1 MIEITGSTQATSN
14 HVEKTLFFFFQGE
27 YHRIEAIWL
36 QKELSK
42 ISLGSKV
49 RFFYRLSGAYGHEMI
64 DSQRV
69 AIMQAVCDIFK
80 GQFG

>member
-1 MIEITGSTQATSN
+1 MGSTQATS
-14 HVEKTLFFFFQGE
+14 HYVQKTLFFSFFFFQGE

-36 QKELSK
+36 EKKNFQNKSGLE
-42 ISLGSKV
+42 GT
-49 RFFYRLSGAYGHEMI
+49 FFYRLSGAYGHEMV